1 MKLIV
6 QSIKFRTPVPE
17 LLPQLSTATYL
28 GVMTKGWSAIADTDT
43 REILLKARKHD
54 AATGKMTT
62 TTYHLPFEC
71 LQFYTATGM
80 SNTDEPGEP
89 KQ

>member
-1 MKLIV
+1 VKLIV
-6 QSIKFRTPVPE
+6 QSIKFRNPVPE

-28 GVMTKGWSAIADTDT
+28 GPETKGWSAVADTET
-43 REILLKARKHD
+43 RELLLKARKTNTQ
-54 AATGKMTT
+54 TGKTTT

-71 LQFYTATGM
+71 LMFYTATGI